1 MSTMWP
7 QLSMLDNTMGPPLSP
22 MHLNIPSV
30 CLSLTDLIHLALH
43 SLVPFMSLQMARFHS
58 SLWLKNIPLCNFI
71 CFFYGCCLQLQ
82 PISLMICFSNLGFYS
97 VSSGCLSGSAVECL
111 PSAQGMILEA
121 PGSSPTSG
129 SLHGACFSLCLQR
142 GCRMAP
148 MSPDNSGYGS
158 PGKRLRQVDFWPT
171 PHCGE
176 IFPRFG
182 LPKVIGS
189 DNSPAF
195 VSQVSQL
202 VARLLGIN
210 WKLHCAYRP
219 QSSGQVERMNRTIKE
234 TLTKLTLETG
244 TRDWVQLL
252 PMVLFRVRNTPAR
265 HGLTPYEILYGGPP
279 PVTDLL
285 DSALDPLANTPGLQD
300 RLKALQIIQ
309 HQIWKPLAAVYRP
322 GDTPAHTRSRSGTP
336 PMSGDISPGRLSPAG
351 RAHILYY

>member
-1 MSTMWP
+1 MWLPIAITNSYHVLNPFFPRKAIPTSSNFTMIWLCRFLFLECLYIFWFCIKVILVRKLAFLINFLKEFLQNKYNFCLKCLIPITCEAVWP
-7 QLSMLDNTMGPPLSP
+7 LRCFSKV
-22 MHLNIPSV
+22 HNI
-30 CLSLTDLIHLALH
+30 L
-43 SLVPFMSLQMARFHS
+43 LQMIFILIL
-58 SLWLKNIPLCNFI
+58 LWQENMLCTV
-71 CFFYGCCLQLQ
+71 L
-82 PISLMICFSNLGFYS
+82 
-97 VSSGCLSGSAVECL
+97 
-111 PSAQGMILEA
+111 
-121 PGSSPTSG
+121 
-129 SLHGACFSLCLQR
+129 R

-148 MSPDNSGYGS
+148 MSPNNSGYGS

-189 DNSPAF
+189 DNGPAF

-219 QSSGQVERMNRTIKE
+219 QSSGQVERINRTIKE
-234 TLTKLTLETG
+234 TLSKLTLETG
-244 TRDWVQLL
+244 TRHWVQLL

-265 HGLTPYEILYGGPP
+265 HGLTPYEVLYGGPP

-309 HQIWKPLAAVYRP
+309 HQIWKPLAAV
-322 GDTPAHTRSRSGTP
+322 
-336 PMSGDISPGRLSPAG
+336 
-351 RAHILYY
+351 

>member
-1 MSTMWP
+1 MSRCTRPTGGW
-7 QLSMLDNTMGPPLSP
+7 TEASP
-22 MHLNIPSV
+22 
-30 CLSLTDLIHLALH
+30 T
-43 SLVPFMSLQMARFHS
+43 RR
-58 SLWLKNIPLCNFI
+58 
-71 CFFYGCCLQLQ
+71 
-82 PISLMICFSNLGFYS
+82 
-97 VSSGCLSGSAVECL
+97 ET
-111 PSAQGMILEA
+111 AQVVVKKILE
-121 PGSSPTSG
+121 
-129 SLHGACFSLCLQR
+129 
-142 GCRMAP
+142 
-148 MSPDNSGYGS
+148 
-158 PGKRLRQVDFWPT
+158 
-171 PHCGE
+171 E

-189 DNSPAF
+189 DNGPAF

-252 PMVLFRVRNTPAR
+252 PLVLFQVRNAPAR

-285 DSALDPLANTPGLQD
+285 DSVINLLANTPGLQD

-309 HQIWKPLAAVYRP
+309 HQIWRPLAAVYRP
-322 GDTPAHTRSRSGTP
+322 GDATDPHPFQIGDSVHVRRHQSRTLESHWKGPYIVLLTTPTALKVDGIAAWVHASHVKCAPS
-336 PMSGDISPGRLSPAG
+336 MSTADASQDGPGEPLQWKLHSTQNPFKIRLSK
-351 RAHILYY
+351 IVQ